1 MIEVLYKGAIPVEKY
16 KGTCTKC
23 RTLVQCDCIDLKE
36 SHGVMGRVHYLD
48 CPTCSHPI
56 VMSCTTSLL
65 HGFPPPMIG
74 HAHTGIT
81 PMARTEI
88 GAFIA
93 TNPTGIGDRL

>member
-23 RTLVQCDCIDLKE
+23 RTLVQCDYIDLKE

-56 VMSCTTSLL
+56 VMSCTSSLL
-65 HGFPPPMIG
+65 DGFHQPWVGPSYAGP
-74 HAHTGIT
+74 
-81 PMARTEI
+81 ARCL
-88 GAFIA
+88 GDFIA
-93 TNPTGIGDRL
+93 TNPTGTGDRL